1 MRTPFPGRPPA
12 PAEYPVTLYLGDEE
26 YVTLQA
32 TPADLED
39 LAVGHLYAEGVIRG
53 PEDVHRL
60 AADPDRGLIWVD
72 LAVRAAAPAGPGG
85 PAPVRSS
92 ERGVLPGG
100 LEALRPVPDGVRVAR
115 RDLVEWLKVMGRSTP
130 LYRRSGGVHS
140 AMLVHVPSGEHVIR
154 EDIGR
159 HNAVDK
165 VIGAALR
172 RSWPGPEVV
181 LLTSG
186 RISFEMC
193 ARLVRF
199 GAGVAAS
206 RTTATDVAVELA
218 ERMGLDLIGYLR
230 GERDLALFT
239 SGRRLLD
246 P

>member
-1 MRTPFPGRPPA
+1 MRTPGPDGPPA
-12 PAEYPVTLYLGDEE
+12 PVEYPVTLYLDDEE
-26 YVTLQA
+26 HVTVQA
-32 TPADLED
+32 TPLDLED
-39 LAVGHLYAEGVIRG
+39 FAIGYLYAEGLIAG
-53 PEDVHRL
+53 PEDIRRL
-60 AADPDRGLIWVD
+60 AADPERGLIWVD
-72 LAVRAAAPAGPGG
+72 LRHPVAGATGPGG
-85 PAPVRSS
+85 PRPVQGA

-100 LEALRPVPDGVRVAR
+100 LDALRPVPEGVRVAR

-130 LYRRSGGVHS
+130 LYRRSGGVHA

-172 RSWPGPEVV
+172 RGWTGPEAV

-199 GAGVAAS
+199 GAGLAAS
-206 RTTATDVAVELA
+206 RTTATDMAVELA
-218 ERMGLDLIGYLR
+218 GRMGVDLIGYLR